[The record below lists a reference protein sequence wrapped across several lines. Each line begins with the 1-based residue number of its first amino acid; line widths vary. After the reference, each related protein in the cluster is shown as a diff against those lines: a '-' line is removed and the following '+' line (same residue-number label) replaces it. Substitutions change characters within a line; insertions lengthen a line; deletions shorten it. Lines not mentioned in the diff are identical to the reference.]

1 MRTAERQ
8 GRPEISTI
16 SRECVCAGYVSFFFL
31 DSLLNLLHPAL
42 DAGRMTSIVYNKELS
57 YRFTQGLTWP
67 MGDISKILEGGEKL
81 KPEYLFPWFLPRG
94 VTIVGFSLPTESH
107 SSC

>member
-1 MRTAERQ
+1 MRAAERQ

-42 DAGRMTSIVYNKELS
+42 GRMTSIVYNKELS
-57 YRFTQGLTWP
+57 YHLTQGLTWP
-67 MGDISKILEGGEKL
+67 MGDISKILQGGEKL
-81 KPEYLFPWFLPRG
+81 KSECLFPWFLP
-94 VTIVGFSLPTESH
+94 
-107 SSC
+107 